1 MCEFLQHWCAG
12 TVFSSCENDTR
23 GPGYADDKRG
33 FSPGQRWKVK
43 DWSVKVHLR
52 FQSEITEFTPKTQ
65 RALSRRELP
74 GYHRRHSRPNGNC
87 GLDEMGVGGRWM
99 EPRDAGHRW
108 GEVVARSMLEVRVGS
123 LQPRSPHGQCFSPHP
138 PIGRCLCHSTSL
150 GVPGALP
157 SFQTSDFPTSSHS
170 TCQRR
175 RLGQRPEQPMVPHG
189 RESRSSHSPGSR

>member
-12 TVFSSCENDTR
+12 TVFSSCKNDTR
-23 GPGYADDKRG
+23 IRRRQAG

-52 FQSEITEFTPKTQ
+52 FQSEITDFTPKTQ

-99 EPRDAGHRW
+99 EPRDAGHRR

-123 LQPRSPHGQCFSPHP
+123 LQPRSPHGQCFSPLADVCATAP
-138 PIGRCLCHSTSL
+138 RLACLEPCR
-150 GVPGALP
+150 P
-157 SFQTSDFPTSSHS
+157 SRLQTFPTSSHS

-189 RESRSSHSPGSR
+189 RE